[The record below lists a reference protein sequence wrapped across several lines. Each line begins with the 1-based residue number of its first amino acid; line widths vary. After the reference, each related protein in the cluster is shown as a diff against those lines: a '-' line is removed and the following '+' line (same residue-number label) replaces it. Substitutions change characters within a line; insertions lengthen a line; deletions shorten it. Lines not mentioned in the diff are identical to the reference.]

1 MIKNIIDFKNDKILF
16 LILWFLMNK
25 KCIVKNEKKKLRK
38 LEIMVG
44 KNLNLLNK
52 I

>member
-25 KCIVKNEKKKLRK
+25 KCIVNNEKIKKVRNNGWEK
-38 LEIMVG
+38 FKFIE
-44 KNLNLLNK
+44 
-52 I
+52 